1 MSIEIKLADFRD
13 KYSLPE
19 TAIEELKTILDSVIV
34 DFAHKI
40 INNEPKKT
48 MPKLDTSTV
57 INTKKKFATKIADEY
72 ASECGVTLEEIP
84 CETGKV
90 TKKDIE
96 RYVKNKISTGEKSK
110 STSKSKSKSTQG
122 VSPELEEDPK
132 ISLCNSDTE
141 YTSKSKSK
149 SKSKSVSKSVS
160 KKPSK
165 TDFETE
171 SESESEKK
179 IISKKEK
186 NGGIKDKCNGITKDG
201 NPCNLNA
208 SKIPDGS
215 KKCYCFRHALDWK
228 QYEVSSDS
236 DYEGDGDEGDE
247 NETVKEDNAEIINIH
262 RDLAI
267 VTED

>member
-110 STSKSKSKSTQG
+110 SKSKSKSTQG

-141 YTSKSKSK
+141 YISK

-186 NGGIKDKCNGITKDG
+186 NGGTKDKCNGITKDG

-236 DYEGDGDEGDE
+236 DYEGDEGDE

>member
-1 MSIEIKLADFRD
+1 M
-13 KYSLPE
+13 
-19 TAIEELKTILDSVIV
+19 
-34 DFAHKI
+34 
-40 INNEPKKT
+40 
-48 MPKLDTSTV
+48 
-57 INTKKKFATKIADEY
+57 
-72 ASECGVTLEEIP
+72 
-84 CETGKV
+84 
-90 TKKDIE
+90 
-96 RYVKNKISTGEKSK
+96 
-110 STSKSKSKSTQG
+110 
-122 VSPELEEDPK
+122 
-132 ISLCNSDTE
+132 CNSDTE

-149 SKSKSVSKSVS
+149 SVSKSVS
-160 KKPSK
+160 KKAPK

-236 DYEGDGDEGDE
+236 DYEGDEGDE